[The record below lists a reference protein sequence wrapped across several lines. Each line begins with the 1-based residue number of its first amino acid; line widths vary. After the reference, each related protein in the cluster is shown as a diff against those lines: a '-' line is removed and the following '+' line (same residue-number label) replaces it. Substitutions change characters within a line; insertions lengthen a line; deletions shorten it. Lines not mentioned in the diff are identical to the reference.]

1 MWPLIWAHLFICI
14 VEGDGHC
21 KQIPLGC
28 MGSTHSGWA
37 KLGLPQ
43 PKAMFPSRV
52 YTARA
57 TGYSARALF
66 QVHLTFCALPKSKPL
81 RFSGATQ
88 GHRPKWAVQFVSFP
102 VLSSSGNRVLGECT
116 IQGGSCILVASPVQV
131 TWFHGCSVRAQCQV
145 CYVSP
150 LGS

>member
-43 PKAMFPSRV
+43 PKAACASRV
-52 YTARA
+52 YTAHA
-57 TGYSARALF
+57 PGGFVGALS
-66 QVHLTFCALPKSKPL
+66 QVDPVPHALPKSKPL

-102 VLSSSGNRVLGECT
+102 VLSSSGYQVFGECT
-116 IQGGSCILVASPVQV
+116 VPGEPCIFITSPVLVAWFPGCV
-131 TWFHGCSVRAQCQV
+131 TRAPFQV
-145 CYVSP
+145 CHMSP